1 MSRESFVLDRNLRN
15 RRSVLQA
22 YYSRYLTEIRG
33 SSESTVRHY
42 LDALNNISKKLKA
55 KDIVETDIYEI
66 MDLNELSNVRDILF
80 ADQDFIA
87 QDTRGRR
94 MYSAGLNNYYRFAS
108 GEGFVEESSLGLVD
122 PMRLMDIPI
131 APEESYIVQRTEW
144 PRSNIIRE
152 QALSFAGYKCEID
165 KCHESFVAE
174 NTKKAYME
182 GHHAIPMN
190 NQPNFDHSLDVY
202 ANIVCLCPV
211 CHRRIHHGIK
221 ADRTY
226 MMYRLYET
234 RAERLANSGIR
245 LSREEFARYAQ

>member
-1 MSRESFVLDRNLRN
+1 MKNDGKK
-15 RRSVLQA
+15 RSNVGVTLKE
-22 YYSRYLTEIRG
+22 YYGRYLTEIKELSD
-33 SSESTVRHY
+33 SSVKHY
-42 LDALNNISKKLKA
+42 YGALNNISRRLKR
-55 KDIVETDIYEI
+55 KGLVERDIYEI
-66 MDLNELSNVRDILF
+66 MDLETLEAIRAVLF
-80 ADQDFIA
+80 ADPDFVELN
-87 QDTRGRR
+87 TRGRR

-202 ANIVCLCPV
+202 ANIVCLCPI
-211 CHRRIHHGIK
+211 CHRKIHHGLK
-221 ADRTY
+221 NDRIR
-226 MMYRLYET
+226 MMDICCVT
-234 RAERLANSGIR
+234 RR
-245 LSREEFARYAQ
+245 LSMNWP